1 MTSSVKNMA
10 LETRK
15 EKMDHMFALIEE
27 TRVLEGRRG
36 EHSDIDPTIRQ
47 LKYRIEEIKKELT
60 LNKYELEKEAGIDS
74 MFNMR
79 RGNPYNEGSG
89 GDD

>member
-1 MTSSVKNMA
+1 MA
-10 LETRK
+10 IETRK

-27 TRVLEGRRG
+27 SRVLVGRRG
-36 EHSDIDPTIRQ
+36 DHSDIEPTIRQ
-47 LKYRIEEIKKELT
+47 LNYRIDEIRKELS
-60 LNKYELEKEAGIDS
+60 LNKYELEKEQGIDS
-74 MFNMR
+74 MFNMN

>member
-1 MTSSVKNMA
+1 MA

-27 TRVLEGRRG
+27 SRVLVGRRG
-36 EHSDIDPTIRQ
+36 DHSDIEPTIRQ
-47 LKYRIEEIKKELT
+47 LNYRIDEIRKELS
-60 LNKYELEKEAGIDS
+60 LNKYELEKEQGIDS
-74 MFNMR
+74 MFNMN